1 MKRISRYKKYIF
13 FLLAILCL
21 NVMQAQEVLT
31 GLSHNPSLMNQE
43 KNRMKNTSSV
53 TLPFFDDF
61 SNYTGYPKTSLW
73 ADKQAFVNNSFPLYP
88 PTIGVATLDA
98 LDENGVIYTHAET
111 RPFGADT
118 LTSNLIRLDYN
129 NVYHRLMQVSDSV
142 YFSFYYQPGGASRSY
157 PPVEWERIGDR
168 PETDDSLVVEFGYAT
183 GDSMFIGYAYS
194 DYELPYNEHG
204 HSGDSTGYVPGDSL
218 LNPFLLPDTVYFV
231 FDFYANVG
239 ASIELPSDSL
249 YGPVYRWNHVWATSG
264 CKVDDWLNED
274 EHHLCYFKKVMIPI
288 TDPQYFRNNF
298 QFRFRNYASLEPKG
312 YDAWASNVDQWH
324 IDYVS
329 LEQGG
334 SYTDIYPHD
343 VAFVM
348 PTTSALKEYQSMPWN
363 QYRSSDMKESFHND
377 MSNLSSSVIN
387 VSYSYRVVSENG
399 SLIAEQPRTSENAPP
414 YYYNGL
420 YVNPYH
426 TDPAIAYVY
435 PYDGADSALFKITHV
450 FNVTGGAGDDCI
462 ANDTCV
468 FLQKFYNYYAYDDGT
483 AEGGYSLVSALVN
496 PENYLAVRFTL
507 AQADTLRGV
516 RMWFNS
522 VLDNANVEPFT
533 LMVWDDD
540 YGEPGNVL
548 FSMANQWPAHAENPS
563 EFVYYEFEEPFVV
576 SGTFYV
582 GTYQTQDV
590 PLNIGFDQNNDARA
604 HWVYS
609 TSGEWKEPFL
619 YGAPM
624 IRPVLGKYFDCTP
637 VRDID
642 HLQFSV
648 YPNPADQQITV
659 VLENVIGHSCE
670 AIMYDMT
677 GRKVAE
683 FILNDNYNILNISS
697 LESGIY
703 LLQVKSENQT
713 TFKKIIKR

>member
-1 MKRISRYKKYIF
+1 MNYRYQKYIV
-13 FLLAILCL
+13 FLLAFLCL

-31 GLSHNPSLMNQE
+31 GLSHNPALMNQKQSVT
-43 KNRMKNTSSV
+43 KNRAVVN
-53 TLPFFDDF
+53 LPFFDDF
-61 SNYTGYPKTSLW
+61 SNYTGYPKAALW
-73 ADKQAFVNNSFPLYP
+73 SDRQVFVNNTFPLYP

-98 LDENGVIYTHAET
+98 LDENGMIYAHAET

-118 LTSNLIRLDYN
+118 LTSNPIRLDYN
-129 NVYHRLMQVSDSV
+129 NVYHRPMQISDSV

-157 PPVEWERIGDR
+157 PPVEWERIGDK
-168 PETDDSLVVEFGYAT
+168 PETDDSLVVEFGFPT
-183 GDSMFIGYAYS
+183 GDSMFVGYSYC
-194 DYELPYNEHG
+194 DYELPYNYHG
-204 HSGDSTGYVPGDSL
+204 HTGDSTEYVPGDSL

-239 ASIELPSDSL
+239 SSIELPCDSL
-249 YGPVYRWNHVWATSG
+249 YAPVYQWNHIWSTAG
-264 CKVDDWLNED
+264 CSVDQWLNAD
-274 EHHLCYFKKVMIPI
+274 EYHLQYFKKVMIPI
-288 TDPQYFRNNF
+288 TNPQYLRSDFH
-298 QFRFRNYASLEPKG
+298 FRFRNYASLEPNG
-312 YDAWASNVDQWH
+312 YDGWQSNVDQWH

-334 SYTDIYPHD
+334 SCTDLYPHD

-363 QYRSSDMKESFHND
+363 QYRSSDMKESFHSD
-377 MSNLSSSVIN
+377 MSNLAANVIN
-387 VSYSYRVVSENG
+387 VSYSYKVTSEQG
-399 SLIAEQPRTSENAPP
+399 AMIAEQPSSSENAQP
-414 YYYNGL
+414 YYNSGL

-426 TDPAIAYVY
+426 TDAAINFSY
-435 PYDGADSALFKITHV
+435 PYNGADSAVFKITHL

-483 AEGGYSLVSALVN
+483 AEGGYSLISQLTY

-522 VLDNANVEPFT
+522 VLDDANIQPIT
-533 LMVWDDD
+533 LMVWDDFLD
-540 YGEPGNVL
+540 EPDEIL
-548 FSMANQWPAHAENPS
+548 LSMDNLYPAHADNPS
-563 EFVYYEFEEPFVV
+563 EFVYYEFEEPLVV

-582 GTYQTQDV
+582 GIYQRV
-590 PLNIGFDQNNDARA
+590 NEPLNIGFDQNNDARA
-604 HWVYS
+604 HWLYN

-624 IRPVLGKYFDCTP
+624 IRPVLGKHFDCSP
-637 VRDID
+637 VREID
-642 HLQFSV
+642 QLQFSV

-659 VLENVIGHSCE
+659 ALDNGKYQKALAV
-670 AIMYDMT
+670 MYDMT

-683 FILNDNYNILNISS
+683 YSLNDNYNTLNISG
-697 LESGIY
+697 LNSGMY
-703 LLQVKSENQT
+703 LLQIKTENQAAI
-713 TFKKIIKR
+713 KKIIKR